1 MNALYKNLHNE
12 EQRQQ
17 LIPLFEKNI
26 TRTIEAGKDYIP
38 VTGKIIDAEDVL
50 MGIEATMDAWLTAG
64 RFSAKFEKDFAAYM
78 GARYAFLVNS
88 GSSAN
93 LLAFYTLTSPK
104 LGDRALK
111 PGDEVITVACG
122 FPTTINPIIQ
132 AGCVPVFV
140 DINTTLNIDTKNL
153 DAAVTP
159 KTKAVMIAHTLGNPF
174 NMEEIRALCDR
185 HNLWLIED
193 CCDALGA
200 TWRNKYVGTFG
211 DLATLSFF
219 PAHHITMG
227 EGGAV
232 IINNTK
238 LTRAVESTRDWGRDC
253 WCEPGRDNTCKRRFE
268 QQHGD
273 LPYGYDH
280 KYVFTHLG
288 YNLKITEMQAAC
300 GLAQLEQLD
309 KFIARRRENYGY
321 LRERLVDHEEFWL
334 PTVYPD
340 AHPSWFGF
348 PITLSGDAKF
358 QRRDIEYWLNDH
370 KIGTRLIFAGNVTK
384 QPYMEGKQYRIHGDL
399 EYTDYV
405 MENTFWVGVQPALT
419 REMLT
424 YVADTIERFLEER

>member
-1 MNALYKNLHNE
+1 MSFTPGE
-12 EQRQQ
+12 TF
-17 LIPLFEKNI
+17 IPASGQVVGAREK
-26 TRTIEAGKDYIP
+26 E
-38 VTGKIIDAEDVL
+38 L
-50 MGIEATMDAWLTAG
+50 MHAAVDKGWLTAG
-64 RFSAKFEKDFAAYM
+64 PMNRQFEDTLCQWIGAKAV
-78 GARYAFLVNS
+78 RTVNS

-93 LLAFYTLTSPK
+93 LVAFMALTSPH
-104 LGDRALK
+104 LGNRAIK

-132 AGCVPVFV
+132 AGCIPVFV
-140 DINTTLNIDTKNL
+140 DINTTMNIDTKNL

-174 NMEEIRALCDR
+174 NMEEIRALCDK

-200 TWRNKYVGTFG
+200 TWQNKYVGTFG

-288 YNLKITEMQAAC
+288 YNLKVTEMQAAC
-300 GLAQLEQLD
+300 GVAQLEQLD
-309 KFIARRRENYGY
+309 MFIARRRENYGY

-348 PITLSGDAKF
+348 PITLSSEAKF
-358 QRRDIEYWLNDH
+358 QRRDIEYWLNQH
-370 KIGTRLIFAGNVTK
+370 NIGTRLIFAGNVTK
-384 QPYMEGKQYRIHGDL
+384 QPYMKGREYRVHGSL
-399 EYTDYV
+399 EHTDYV

>member
-1 MNALYKNLHNE
+1 M
-12 EQRQQ
+12 
-17 LIPLFEKNI
+17 
-26 TRTIEAGKDYIP
+26 IP
-38 VTGKIIDAEDVL
+38 VNTAFMPGDSFIPASGQVVGAREKEL
-50 MGIEATMDAWLTAG
+50 MHEAVERGWLTAG
-64 RFSAKFEKDFAAYM
+64 PMNRQFEDTLCQWIGAKAV
-78 GARYAFLVNS
+78 RTVNS

-93 LLAFYTLTSPK
+93 LVAFMSLTSPH
-104 LGDRALK
+104 LGNRAIK

-174 NMEEIRALCDR
+174 NMEEIRALCDK

-200 TWRNKYVGTFG
+200 TWQNKYVGTFG

-268 QQHGD
+268 QQHGE

-300 GLAQLEQLD
+300 GVAQLEQLD
-309 KFIARRRENYGY
+309 MFIARRRENYGY

-348 PITLSGDAKF
+348 PITLSGEAKF
-358 QRRDIEYWLNDH
+358 QRRDIEYWLNQH
-370 KIGTRLIFAGNVTK
+370 NIGTRLIFAGNVTK
-384 QPYMEGKQYRIHGDL
+384 QPYMKGREYRVHGSL
-399 EYTDYV
+399 EHTDYV

>member
-1 MNALYKNLHNE
+1 MKLVNDKF
-12 EQRQQ
+12 
-17 LIPLFEKNI
+17 IPGDSFIPASGQVVGAREKELMH
-26 TRTIEAGKDYIP
+26 EAVEKG
-38 VTGKIIDAEDVL
+38 
-50 MGIEATMDAWLTAG
+50 WLTAG
-64 RFSAKFEKDFAAYM
+64 PMNRQFEDTLCQWIGAKAV
-78 GARYAFLVNS
+78 RTVNS

-93 LLAFYTLTSPK
+93 LVAFMALTSPH
-104 LGDRALK
+104 LGNRAIK

-174 NMEEIRALCDR
+174 NMEEIRALCDK

-200 TWRNKYVGTFG
+200 TWQNKYVGTFG

-268 QQHGD
+268 QQHGE

-288 YNLKITEMQAAC
+288 YNLKVTEMQAAC
-300 GLAQLEQLD
+300 GVAQLEQLD
-309 KFIARRRENYGY
+309 MFIARRRENYGY

-348 PITLSGDAKF
+348 PITLSSEAKF
-358 QRRDIEYWLNDH
+358 QRRDIEYWLNQH
-370 KIGTRLIFAGNVTK
+370 NIGTRLIFAGNVTK
-384 QPYMEGKQYRIHGDL
+384 QPYMKGREYRVHGSL
-399 EYTDYV
+399 EHTDYV

>member
-1 MNALYKNLHNE
+1 M
-12 EQRQQ
+12 
-17 LIPLFEKNI
+17 
-26 TRTIEAGKDYIP
+26 IP
-38 VTGKIIDAEDVL
+38 VNTAFMPGDSFIPASGQVVGAREKEL
-50 MGIEATMDAWLTAG
+50 MHEAVERGWLTAG
-64 RFSAKFEKDFAAYM
+64 PMNRQFEDTLCQWIGAKAV
-78 GARYAFLVNS
+78 RTVNS

-93 LLAFYTLTSPK
+93 LVAFMSLTSPH
-104 LGDRALK
+104 LGNRAIK

-174 NMEEIRALCDR
+174 NMEEIRALCDK

-200 TWRNKYVGTFG
+200 TWQNKYVGTFG

-253 WCEPGRDNTCKRRFE
+253 WCEPGRDNTCKRRFD

-309 KFIARRRENYGY
+309 NFIARRRENYGY
-321 LRERLVDHEEFWL
+321 LRERLMDHEEFWL
-334 PTVYPD
+334 PTIYPD

-348 PITLSGDAKF
+348 PITLSSEAKF
-358 QRRDIEYWLNDH
+358 KRRDIEYWLNEH
-370 KIGTRLIFAGNVTK
+370 NIGTRLIFAGNVTK
-384 QPYMEGKQYRIHGDL
+384 QPYMEGREYCIHGSL
-399 EYTDYV
+399 EHTDYV

>member
-1 MNALYKNLHNE
+1 M
-12 EQRQQ
+12 
-17 LIPLFEKNI
+17 
-26 TRTIEAGKDYIP
+26 IP
-38 VTGKIIDAEDVL
+38 VIDKFMPGDSFIPASGQVVGAREKEL
-50 MGIEATMDAWLTAG
+50 MHEAVERGWLTAG
-64 RFSAKFEKDFAAYM
+64 PMNRQFEDTLCQWIGAKAV
-78 GARYAFLVNS
+78 RTVNS

-93 LLAFYTLTSPK
+93 LVAFMSLTSSH
-104 LGDRALK
+104 LGDRRLR

-253 WCEPGRDNTCKRRFE
+253 WCEPGRDNTCKRRFD
-268 QQHGD
+268 QQHGE

-358 QRRDIEYWLNDH
+358 TRRDIEYWLNDH

-384 QPYMEGKQYRIHGDL
+384 QPYMEGRQYRIHGDL
-399 EYTDYV
+399 EQTDYV
-405 MENTFWVGVQPALT
+405 MENTFWIGVQPALT

>member
-1 MNALYKNLHNE
+1 MTFTPGKTF
-12 EQRQQ
+12 
-17 LIPLFEKNI
+17 IPASGQVVGAREKELMH
-26 TRTIEAGKDYIP
+26 EAVEKG
-38 VTGKIIDAEDVL
+38 
-50 MGIEATMDAWLTAG
+50 WLTAG
-64 RFSAKFEKDFAAYM
+64 PMNRQFEDTLCQWIGAKAV
-78 GARYAFLVNS
+78 RTVNS

-93 LLAFYTLTSPK
+93 LVAFMSLTSPH
-104 LGDRALK
+104 LGNRRLCH
-111 PGDEVITVACG
+111 GDEVITVACG

-174 NMEEIRALCDR
+174 NMEEIRALCDK

-200 TWRNKYVGTFG
+200 TWRNQYVGTFG

-253 WCEPGRDNTCKRRFE
+253 WCEPGRDNTCKRRFD

-300 GLAQLEQLD
+300 GVAQLEQLD
-309 KFIARRRENYGY
+309 MFIARRRENYGY

-348 PITLSGDAKF
+348 PITLSGEAKF
-358 QRRDIEYWLNDH
+358 QRRDIEYWLNQH
-370 KIGTRLIFAGNVTK
+370 NIGTRLIFAGNVTK
-384 QPYMEGKQYRIHGDL
+384 QPYMKGREYRIHGDL
-399 EYTDYV
+399 EHTDYV

>member
-1 MNALYKNLHNE
+1 M
-12 EQRQQ
+12 
-17 LIPLFEKNI
+17 
-26 TRTIEAGKDYIP
+26 IP
-38 VTGKIIDAEDVL
+38 VIDKFMPGDSFIPASGQVVGAREKEL
-50 MGIEATMDAWLTAG
+50 MHQAVERGWLTAG
-64 RFSAKFEKDFAAYM
+64 PMNRQFEDTLCQWIGAKAV
-78 GARYAFLVNS
+78 RTVNS

-93 LLAFYTLTSPK
+93 LVAFMALTSPH
-104 LGDRALK
+104 LGNRAIK

-174 NMEEIRALCDR
+174 NMEEIRALCDK

-200 TWRNKYVGTFG
+200 TWQNKYVGTFG

-253 WCEPGRDNTCKRRFE
+253 WCEPGKDNTCKRRFE

-309 KFIARRRENYGY
+309 NFIARRRENYGY

-348 PITLSGDAKF
+348 PITLSSEAKF
-358 QRRDIEYWLNDH
+358 QRRDIEYWLNQH
-370 KIGTRLIFAGNVTK
+370 NIGTRLIFAGNVTK
-384 QPYMEGKQYRIHGDL
+384 QPYMKGREYRIHGSL
-399 EYTDYV
+399 EHTDYV